1 MALTD
6 ESVIDKIEVYEDG
19 SIGVRTATRV
29 FRDGVR
35 IAETYHRELLPPGA
49 PLTSAHAKVSA
60 VAGAVWT
67 PDVVSAHAS
76 NMADHRR

>member
-29 FRDGVR
+29 FRDGMR
-35 IAETYHRELLPPGA
+35 IAETYHRQILTPGSSLDGQ
-49 PLTSAHAKVSA
+49 PQKVVD
-60 VAGAVWT
+60 VANAVWT
-67 PDVVSAHAS
+67 QDVLDAYPAP
-76 NMADHRR
+76 